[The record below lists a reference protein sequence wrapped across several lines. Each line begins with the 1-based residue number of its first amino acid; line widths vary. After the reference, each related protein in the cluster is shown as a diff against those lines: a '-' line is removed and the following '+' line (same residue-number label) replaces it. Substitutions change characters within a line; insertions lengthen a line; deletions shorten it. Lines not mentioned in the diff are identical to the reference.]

1 MYVSN
6 TQKFSVVYLEKLNNI
21 ECIGSCDGDA
31 TCFSQCYRG
40 QAACEADCPCFENC
54 YDGCPCDTFDCEF
67 VCLIPE
73 ETLDHREEKISEV
86 TLNLNEGDFIGTRY
100 ENANVE
106 LFKGVPFAQPP
117 VGELRW
123 KPPMPVKS
131 WDEPLHAGNVT
142 RQCSQLMGTQ
152 DSFEYFERN
161 DIVGEDCLTMEIW
174 RPIQHYNTKL
184 PIAVYIHGGAFYFGN
199 SLLIGS
205 HIIQKDLIIVFI
217 QYRLGIFGFMNT
229 WSDDGFTETNG
240 NYGLL
245 DQQLAIEFVKQNA
258 ENIGGDPNRI
268 TILGESA
275 GSMSVSY
282 QLLSDTCDMISGAIQ
297 QSGAAVFDQTNQESN
312 YANDFIEVLTEGF
325 GLSTG
330 GPDYNVAQLRS
341 VSASDIL
348 YGDIDIFESGRPNN
362 PYWMPIRNDGV
373 FYKEDAQKKL
383 DDGRVCTS
391 MAYMIGTNSFEGS
404 LIYLDNS
411 SYKPSN
417 ITGIFDVLKGKFAKI
432 INVEQV

>member
-1 MYVSN
+1 M
-6 TQKFSVVYLEKLNNI
+6 SVVNVQQPHDKV
-21 ECIGSCDGDA
+21 CISSCNQDV
-31 TCFSQCYRG
+31 TCLSQCYRR

-54 YDGCPCDTFDCEF
+54 YDGCPCNTFDCEF
-67 VCLIPE
+67 VCLKPE
-73 ETLDHREEKISEV
+73 DTLDHHEEKISEV

-131 WDEPLHAGNVT
+131 WDVPLNTLNVT
-142 RQCSQLMGTQ
+142 RQCPQLMGTK
-152 DSFEYFERN
+152 DSYEYYESI
-161 DIVGEDCLTMEIW
+161 DIVGEDCLMMDIW
-174 RPIQHYNTKL
+174 RPVQHYNKKL
-184 PIAVYIHGGAFYFGN
+184 PIAVWIHGGGFYIGN
-199 SLLIGS
+199 SDLIGS
-205 HIIQKDLIIVFI
+205 HIIQKDLIIIFI

-229 WSDDGFTETNG
+229 WSENGYTETGG

-245 DQQLAIEFVKQNA
+245 DQQLAIDFVKKNA
-258 ENIGGDPNRI
+258 GNIGGDPNRI

-275 GSMSVSY
+275 GSMAVSY
-282 QLLSDTCDMISGAIQ
+282 QLLSDTCDMISGAVQ
-297 QSGAAVFDQTNQESN
+297 QSGAAVFNQTNQESN

-330 GPDYNVAQLRS
+330 GPDYNVDQLRS
-341 VSASDIL
+341 VAASDIL
-348 YGDIDIFESGRPNN
+348 YENMVLFESGRLNN
-362 PYWMPIRNDGV
+362 PYWLPIRNDGV
-373 FYKEDAQKKL
+373 FYTENAQTKL
-383 DDGRVCTS
+383 DEGRVCTS

-404 LIYLDNS
+404 VIYMNKS

-417 ITGIFDVLKGKFAKI
+417 ITAIFDVLKGRFAKI